1 MYRNTDLI
9 HDAVTKL
16 DELVS
21 VPIEFHSQRD
31 SGDGIIEIGNKQF
44 IVMQASEVRNS
55 NKGFVISKLGL
66 KTGISKQPVLL
77 VAKYISKDAAQDMR
91 GKGMNYIDAAGNA
104 YISYKSLYIHIDGQT
119 PVQREKV
126 NQSRA
131 FQEAGVK
138 ILFAML
144 VNDNQKAMSY
154 RAIAEFANVSIGS
167 VSNVIAELEELNY
180 ILKTET
186 KRNIKKK
193 QELIERWIVAYNEVL
208 RPRIVRK
215 KMDFINKEAAK
226 DWENSINSEAGQ
238 LFQWGGEPAASIMQG
253 KLRPEIFT
261 LYSNAELR
269 ELATNLK
276 LVPKENG
283 KVEILNKFWNDGKSL
298 SPTVPPLLIYAD
310 LISSGYGRNIEVAE
324 SILENGI

>member
-1 MYRNTDLI
+1 MYRNTDLVY
-9 HDAVTKL
+9 DAVTKL
-16 DELVS
+16 DELIS
-21 VPIEFHSQRD
+21 VPIEFHSQR
-31 SGDGIIEIGNKQF
+31 SNGDGIIEIGNKQF

-66 KTGISKQPVLL
+66 KTGISKRPVLL
-77 VAKYISKDAAQDMR
+77 VAKYISKDAALDMR

-104 YISYKSLYIHIDGQT
+104 YISYETLYIYIEGQT

-154 RAIAEFANVSIGS
+154 REIAEFAAVSVGS
-167 VSNVIAELEELNY
+167 VSNVIGELEEMNFL
-180 ILKTET
+180 LKTET
-186 KRNIKKK
+186 KRKIKNK
-193 QELIERWIVAYNEVL
+193 QELIERWVVAYNEVL

-215 KMDFINKEAAK
+215 KMDFINEQAAK
-226 DWENSINSEAGQ
+226 KWEDETNDDSGEM
-238 LFQWGGEPAASIMQG
+238 FQWGGEPAAAIRQG

-261 LYSNAELR
+261 IYSNAELR
-269 ELATNLK
+269 ELASSLK

-283 KVEILNKFWNDGKSL
+283 KVEILDKFWNDGNTL
-298 SPTVPPLLIYAD
+298 GQTVPPLLIYAD
-310 LISSGYGRNIEVAE
+310 LMNSGYGRNIEVAE
-324 SILENGI
+324 SILENGV